1 MTDTKERETRR
12 KELLFQ
18 LRSSIEDDR
27 DDEEDDNDIIQVLEH
42 NDLNI

>member
-12 KELLFQ
+12 KELLYQ
-18 LRSSIEDDR
+18 LRSSMEDDR